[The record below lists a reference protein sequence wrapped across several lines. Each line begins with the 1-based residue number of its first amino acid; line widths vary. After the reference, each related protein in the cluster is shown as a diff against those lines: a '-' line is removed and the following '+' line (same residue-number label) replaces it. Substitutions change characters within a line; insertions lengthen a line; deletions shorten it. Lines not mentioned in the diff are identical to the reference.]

1 MRLYLG
7 GFLSFYSSSKQEKLE
22 IPLEKKTPLRVLLDS
37 LGIPVSNIYL
47 SVVNGEQVAVEEAV
61 VKESDEVHLYPPID
75 GG

>member
-7 GFLSFYSSSKQEKLE
+7 GFLSFYSTSKQEKLE

-61 VKESDEVHLYPPID
+61 VQDGDEVHLYPPID